1 MRACTYRDT
10 HTQIQVKWKLSIRLV
25 GYLNVSIL
33 AVVLY
38 YKFATIAPTSLVTM
52 QDGTTLETIT
62 VVSYKGNH
70 ILICPSNC
78 ISKYFHKINENISL
92 RKDVNTNFCINYIIN
107 KK

>member
-38 YKFATIAPTSLVTM
+38 YKFSTIAPTLLVNA
-52 QDGTTLETIT
+52 GW
-62 VVSYKGNH
+62 YNFGNYYSGF
-70 ILICPSNC
+70 LQ
-78 ISKYFHKINENISL
+78 
-92 RKDVNTNFCINYIIN
+92 R
-107 KK
+107 